1 MQLNTLPPSPLFS
14 IVIPANNRARLI
26 LDALESV
33 SKQTFKDFEVIVV
46 DDGSTDGTAEAV
58 NRFATENRWLV
69 VDDCV
74 AAENRGPK
82 GLRPIPDA
90 GGMRTDNDSLPDI
103 RHRLSTADSL
113 RIRVIRQEN
122 KGAGAARNTGAKFA
136 QGEYLAFLDSDD
148 LWLPWSLNSF
158 KKVIES
164 FDRPALISGKIRD
177 GCSQSPDG
185 AGESQEVL
193 SRVFANYLE
202 SFQQPCFVGAG
213 KMVVKRE
220 AFLDVCGFS
229 EMPINLEDHDLAL
242 RLGDQKGFV
251 EIVVP
256 ATLIRRRHD
265 TNLSSVASRTVAGA
279 QHLIHY
285 EKAGKYPGG
294 EKRSRQRRMII
305 SRHIRPV
312 AVGALKDGR
321 TEAAWEIY
329 KATLGWNLALG
340 KWKFLLGLPLAMAWR
355 ACARR

>member
-1 MQLNTLPPSPLFS
+1 MPLFS
-14 IVIPANNRARLI
+14 IVIPAHNRAKLI
-26 LDALESV
+26 LEALNSIREQS
-33 SKQTFKDFEVIVV
+33 FKDFEVIVV

-58 NRFATENRWLV
+58 ARFAVENGWLIAADGGGRKAKIGKRKAERDG
-69 VDDCV
+69 DDQSD
-74 AAENRGPK
+74 
-82 GLRPIPDA
+82 LDA
-90 GGMRTDNDSLPDI
+90 GPSSLDCP
-103 RHRLSTADSL
+103 

-148 LWLPWSLNSF
+148 LWLPWSLKSF

-185 AGESQEVL
+185 AEESQEVL

-220 AFLDVCGFS
+220 VFLNVCGFS

-242 RLGDQKGFV
+242 RFGDQLGFV
-251 EIVVP
+251 EIVAP

-265 TNLSSVASRTVAGA
+265 TNLSSVASRTISGA
-279 QHLIHY
+279 QYLIHD
-285 EKAGKYPGG
+285 EIAGKYPGG
-294 EKRSRQRRMII
+294 KKKARQRRTII

-312 AVGALKDGR
+312 AVAALENGR
-321 TEAAWEIY
+321 IDAAWQIY
-329 KATLGWNLALG
+329 KATFWWHVAMG